1 MKIHEYQAKEL
12 FRKAQVPVLAGIVA
26 KTPAEAKAAFEKL
39 GGPIAVVKAQVHAG
53 GRGKGTVTEVPSQR
67 GVQLVKS
74 GRRSCYRGQE
84 FDRKPSGYHPKLEPQ
99 EPKSIKSLLSKA
111 AKSLANFTLLLSLT
125 GRLSYRC

>member
-12 FRKAQVPVLAGIVA
+12 FRKAQVPVLAGFVA
-26 KTPAEAKAAFEKL
+26 RTPEEAKAAFEKL

-74 GRRSCYRGQE
+74 GDE
-84 FDRKPSGYHPKLEPQ
+84 AATVAKNLF
-99 EPKSIKSLLSKA
+99 LSNKA
-111 AKSLANFTLLLSLT
+111 ARLLASSIWRSSSIELQNFH
-125 GRLSYRC
+125 C